1 MDANDT
7 QGIQALLEQ
16 LQHSQ
21 AWKDAVA
28 SSHPDGSP
36 QHILDTPQSNSAPQA
51 VSVAAL
57 LSQLQ
62 TEPRPNVVDTLQNH
76 HHLAAFQNDASES
89 SFSMTLPAS
98 NNSVHRVDDHRYL
111 TFQQALP
118 LIARKSASPSFAEAL
133 KAMKQEQE
141 ILEIKL
147 SDERKAILSKYETRV
162 NVAKTKASMIGSG
175 ISRHEA
181 NMLVDAFEKELK
193 RFDVE
198 RVLPAW
204 DGLVLQ
210 QQEALFQMGV
220 PTMFAT
226 TELSEREKQQK
237 IMQVLE
243 GLI

>member
-1 MDANDT
+1 MFIKDT

-28 SSHPDGSP
+28 SSYPDGSP
-36 QHILDTPQSNSAPQA
+36 QHILDTPQSSSAPQA

-62 TEPRPNVVDTLQNH
+62 TEPHPNVVDTSQN

-118 LIARKSASPSFAEAL
+118 LIARKSASPLFAEAL
-133 KAMKQEQE
+133 KAVRHYSIMGQAP
-141 ILEIKL
+141 L
-147 SDERKAILSKYETRV
+147 
-162 NVAKTKASMIGSG
+162 
-175 ISRHEA
+175 ISIFCCR
-181 NMLVDAFEKELK
+181 
-193 RFDVE
+193 
-198 RVLPAW
+198 
-204 DGLVLQ
+204 
-210 QQEALFQMGV
+210 
-220 PTMFAT
+220 
-226 TELSEREKQQK
+226 
-237 IMQVLE
+237 
-243 GLI
+243 

>member
-28 SSHPDGSP
+28 SSYPDGSP
-36 QHILDTPQSNSAPQA
+36 QHILDTPQSSSAPQA

-62 TEPRPNVVDTLQNH
+62 TEPHPNVVDTSQN

-118 LIARKSASPSFAEAL
+118 LIARKSASPLFAEAL

-210 QQEALFQMGV
+210 QQEALFQIGV